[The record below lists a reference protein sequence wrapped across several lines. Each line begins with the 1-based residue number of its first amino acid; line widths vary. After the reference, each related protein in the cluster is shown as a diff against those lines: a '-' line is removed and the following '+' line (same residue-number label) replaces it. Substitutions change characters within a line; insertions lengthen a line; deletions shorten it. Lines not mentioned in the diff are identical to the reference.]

1 MPGISDFS
9 ECEMSNSKI
18 LCELKPIRSGSG
30 GGSGGSGGGGGII
43 ILDALVSS
51 FHDESQID
59 LRGGDGGR
67 GGFGSENTSES
78 GGRGGNGAPGSQGDD
93 GVLILSGPH
102 RSGSNTNS
110 RDVLRNKGM
119 ILYVVLMLV
128 FECGI
133 RVWCSSVRSSVVFE
147 CGVRVWCSRVW
158 CTSARFFSIVSIV
171 CTTLHTA
178 VENLTRRYTDTTSQ
192 TNARIAGTPGHR
204 KVPCALPTILVS
216 DDTMFLPC
224 MHFDMKS
231 VDLVRY

>member
-1 MPGISDFS
+1 MFDELRVSRGYTEGDYNTDEAHSTDCEGRGQRWAGFREHMPGISDFS

-102 RSGSNTNS
+102 RSGSTTNS

-133 RVWCSSVRSSVVFE
+133 RAWCSSVVFE
-147 CGVRVWCSRVW
+147 R
-158 CTSARFFSIVSIV
+158 
-171 CTTLHTA
+171 
-178 VENLTRRYTDTTSQ
+178 
-192 TNARIAGTPGHR
+192 
-204 KVPCALPTILVS
+204 
-216 DDTMFLPC
+216 
-224 MHFDMKS
+224 
-231 VDLVRY
+231 